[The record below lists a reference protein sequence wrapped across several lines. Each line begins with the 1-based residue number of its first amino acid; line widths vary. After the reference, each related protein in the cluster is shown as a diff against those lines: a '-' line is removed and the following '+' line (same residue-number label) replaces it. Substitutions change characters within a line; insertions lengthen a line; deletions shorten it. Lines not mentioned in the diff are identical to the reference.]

1 MIVLNTFCVDD
12 TPVSIQP
19 PLTTKDTKHM
29 KDNAWP
35 GRNGKKKTDRHW
47 NQNKPQVWFVRYN
60 NSKKESNKQ
69 RITRIVHIRMVIKG
83 KLQIFRLHLIVKKL
97 R

>member
-35 GRNGKKKTDRHW
+35 GRNGKKNRQTLE
-47 NQNKPQVWFVRYN
+47 
-60 NSKKESNKQ
+60 SKQASGLVCE
-69 RITRIVHIRMVIKG
+69 V
-83 KLQIFRLHLIVKKL
+83 
-97 R
+97 